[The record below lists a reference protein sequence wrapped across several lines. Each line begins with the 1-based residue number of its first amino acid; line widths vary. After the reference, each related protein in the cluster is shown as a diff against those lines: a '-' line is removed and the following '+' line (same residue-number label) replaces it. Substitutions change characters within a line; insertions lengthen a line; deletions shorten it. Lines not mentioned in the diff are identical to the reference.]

1 MKFLRLCKNVLK
13 KDWSEIIS
21 VMFIVVFFS
30 VLVINGLTNNFRL
43 LKNFLGQEAIVA
55 IILIMLTIIA
65 YRAKIIKK
73 LESLRKRR

>member
-1 MKFLRLCKNVLK
+1 MKFLKSCKNVLK

-21 VMFIVVFFS
+21 IMFIVIFFS
-30 VLVINGLTNNFRL
+30 VLIVNGLTNNFRL

-73 LESLRKRR
+73 LGSLRK

>member
-1 MKFLRLCKNVLK
+1 MKFLKSCKNVLK

-21 VMFIVVFFS
+21 VMFIVVLFS

-65 YRAKIIKK
+65 YRSKIIKK
-73 LESLRKRR
+73 IRILKET